1 MCSFGA
7 ARGPGLWAQTDATRD
22 YVLAEREAYRFTRG
36 PGHRHRSNATTT
48 TLARPGLDNIELNK
62 AENVTFV
69 CIAGDTGFGLFRLF
83 VGGGDGHLLTGIVD
97 PARTEMGFL
106 FLCPGCC
113 NWSVLSSS
121 ALFSGI
127 AKPFVVAE
135 VDGVFISSL
144 EQQATVSAS
153 FVPTVVGCLLTNR

>member
-1 MCSFGA
+1 MECAVSVQRGVPACGRKPTRLVTMCWP
-7 ARGPGLWAQTDATRD
+7 RPD
-22 YVLAEREAYRFTRG
+22 RFTRG

-69 CIAGDTGFGLFRLF
+69 CIAGDTGFGLFRLL
-83 VGGGDGHLLTGIVD
+83 VGGSGGHLLTGIVD

-113 NWSVLSSS
+113 NWSVSSS
-121 ALFSGI
+121 SPLFGGI
-127 AKPFVVAE
+127 AKPFVVVE

-144 EQQATVSAS
+144 KQQSNVFREFCSDGGWLSADK
-153 FVPTVVGCLLTNR
+153 